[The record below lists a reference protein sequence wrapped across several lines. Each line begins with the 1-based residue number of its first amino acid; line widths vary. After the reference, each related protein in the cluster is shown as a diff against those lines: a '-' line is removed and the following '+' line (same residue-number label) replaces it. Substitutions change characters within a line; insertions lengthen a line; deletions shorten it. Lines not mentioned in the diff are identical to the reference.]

1 MELPLT
7 KELLAQA
14 LVKLA
19 KAERALQANPTNKW
33 LQMSVQVEM
42 EKVESI
48 RQSLSKLKVQ

>member
-7 KELLAQA
+7 TELLAQA

-33 LQMSVQVEM
+33 LQMSVQVEK

-48 RQSLSKLKVQ
+48 RQSLSRLEVH